1 MHRLIVLRG
10 NSGSGKTT
18 VAKEL
23 QKLFGDSAMLI
34 SQDVIRREILN
45 VKDGENTPAI
55 PLLMELLRYGRNHN
69 EVVILEGILV
79 ADWYRPIFELAEELF
94 GANIYAYYFDI
105 SFEETLRRHQ
115 TRPSSN
121 EFGEEVMRSWWKEN
135 DYSDILNEI
144 KISENQSKDE
154 IVQVIYEA
162 VSKNPYKANYHEQKS
177 QSPLCTETE
186 KDVAKNSVSMN
197 VRRLVD
203 NKLYLTISNQSD
215 EIFTYGSSFNL
226 LKNAGDGYEDVVD
239 INDIIW
245 TMELYSLAPG
255 DEVEIVCDLSIFGD
269 IRPGAYRIMKG
280 ELVADFV
287 IDSPLGASFMV

>member
-1 MHRLIVLRG
+1 MKVVNNVHRLIVLRG

-23 QKLFGDSAMLI
+23 QKLLGDSAMLI

-105 SFEETLRRHQ
+105 SFKETLRRHQ
-115 TRPSSN
+115 TRPSSD
-121 EFGEEVMRSWWKEN
+121 EFGEEAMRSWWKEN

-177 QSPLCTETE
+177 RSPLCTETE
-186 KDVAKNSVSMN
+186 KDVAKNSVGMS

-215 EIFTYGSSFNL
+215 EMFTYGSSFNL

-255 DEVEIVCDLSIFGD
+255 DEVEIVCDLSIF
-269 IRPGAYRIMKG
+269 
-280 ELVADFV
+280 
-287 IDSPLGASFMV
+287 